1 MPRAGFASSVAGIA
15 IGGANGAAPR
25 HSHRPTAPRGVAPRH
40 SRADGVV
47 QWVCEENQRF
57 RSAAGLRRLGE
68 RAVIV
73 DTWGS

>member
-57 RSAAGLRRLGE
+57 RSAAGAGLRRLGE
-68 RAVIV
+68 GGR
-73 DTWGS
+73 